1 MSSAEG
7 TVGDSRQRIRTAA
20 LSLFADRGVAATSL
34 REVARVAGVAPGLV
48 VHHFGGKDGL
58 HEAIDTFV
66 VDLFREA
73 LDSVPLEGTTP
84 EVAAAR
90 DAAVTRMF
98 EDNPEAID
106 YLRRVVVT
114 PDPGDLGLARKL
126 VVLTTAQT
134 QILRDH
140 GIARSRTPVSEQAV
154 EVLVRQV
161 GSRLLQPALQ
171 RIWELSGSA
180 GGPPTVQVT
189 LRREGG

>member
-1 MSSAEG
+1 MSSRGE
-7 TVGDSRQRIRTAA
+7 TVGDSRVRIRTAA
-20 LSLFADRGVAATSL
+20 LRLFAERGVAATSL
-34 REVARVAGVAPGLV
+34 REVARVAGVTPGLV

-58 HEAIDTFV
+58 HEAIDGFV
-66 VDLFREA
+66 LDLFREA
-73 LDSVPLEGTTP
+73 LDSVPLEGLTR

-90 DAAVTRMF
+90 DVAVTRMF

-126 VVLTTAQT
+126 IIETTTQT

-154 EVLVRQV
+154 EVLVRQI
-161 GSRLLQPALQ
+161 GSRLLQPALERLWQ
-171 RIWELSGSA
+171 LSGSA
-180 GGPPTVQVT
+180 GDPPMVRVS
-189 LRREGG
+189 LHRD

>member
-1 MSSAEG
+1 MSSRGA
-7 TVGDSRQRIRTAA
+7 TVGDSRIRIRTAA
-20 LSLFADRGVAATSL
+20 LRLFAERGVAATSL
-34 REVARVAGVAPGLV
+34 REVARVAGVTPGLV

-58 HEAIDTFV
+58 HEAIDGFV
-66 VDLFREA
+66 LDLFREA
-73 LDSVPLEGTTP
+73 LDSVPLEGPTR

-90 DAAVTRMF
+90 DVAVTRMF

-126 VVLTTAQT
+126 IIETTTQT

-154 EVLVRQV
+154 EVLVRQI
-161 GSRLLQPALQ
+161 GSRLLQPALERLWQ
-171 RIWELSGSA
+171 LSGSA
-180 GGPPTVQVT
+180 GDPPMVRVS
-189 LRREGG
+189 LHRD

>member
-1 MSSAEG
+1 MSSRGA
-7 TVGDSRQRIRTAA
+7 TVGDSRIRIRTAA
-20 LSLFADRGVAATSL
+20 LRLFAERGVAATSL
-34 REVARVAGVAPGLV
+34 REVARVAGVTPGLV

-58 HEAIDTFV
+58 HEAIDGFV
-66 VDLFREA
+66 LDLFREA
-73 LDSVPLEGTTP
+73 LDSVPLEGPTR

-90 DAAVTRMF
+90 DVAVTRMF

-126 VVLTTAQT
+126 ITETTIQT

-154 EVLVRQV
+154 EVLVRQI
-161 GSRLLQPALQ
+161 GSRLLQPALERLWQ
-171 RIWELSGSA
+171 LSGSA
-180 GGPPTVQVT
+180 GDPPMVRVS
-189 LRREGG
+189 LHRD